1 MSLSADLEQVLLDN
15 LSDNGEESIELTSFQ
30 QKKVKQMANG
40 MSDAIINWLT
50 QQTFT
55 ITEMKAMVEIEK
67 LSTAG
72 PIQTELPIVTAVAGT
87 AGTGAPGQSIFKSL
101 NLKKTGGQGLRTD
114 SLGYAY
120 IGNKAPNGETNE
132 DKTKVQL
139 LEEDVTER

>member
-1 MSLSADLEQVLLDN
+1 MSLSADLEQVLFDN

-30 QKKVKQMANG
+30 QEKVKQMATG
-40 MSDAIINWLT
+40 MSDAIINWIT
-50 QQTFT
+50 EQTFT

-87 AGTGAPGQSIFKSL
+87 AGTGAPGQSIIKSL
-101 NLKKTGGQGLRTD
+101 NLKKRGGQGLRTD

-120 IGNKAPNGETNE
+120 IGTKTPNGETNE
-132 DKTKVQL
+132 DKTKVKL
-139 LEEDVTER
+139 LEITER